1 MRLMATL
8 TLKKKPRLSRNI
20 LGTPASEM
28 LGKYAV
34 ARQLSDVKS
43 VRFTCY
49 HDSLE
54 SAESEAERLSK
65 TADHYRYF
73 VLYIVGTRGA

>member
-1 MRLMATL
+1 
-8 TLKKKPRLSRNI
+8 
-20 LGTPASEM
+20 M

-49 HDSLE
+49 HDTRE
-54 SAESEAERLSK
+54 SAEEEAARLAK
-65 TADHYRYF
+65 TANHYRYF
-73 VLYIVGTRGA
+73 VLEIIGTRGA

>member
-1 MRLMATL
+1 MATL
-8 TLKKKPRLSRNI
+8 KLKKKPRTSRNI
-20 LGTPASEM
+20 LGMPASDM

-49 HDSLE
+49 HDTRE
-54 SAESEAERLSK
+54 SAEEEAARLAK
-65 TADHYRYF
+65 TANHYRYF
-73 VLYIVGTRGA
+73 VLEIIGTRGA